1 MAFDLISR
9 ERLEWERERKTSF
22 HALQKPS
29 SLKVTK
35 DPLVNADIGSRPL
48 DKLPVELLE
57 MVFDNLVD
65 EDVIRLSLTSV
76 DLWLMAYRCLQMRY
90 FDRCAPWA
98 GDRLICV
105 GDYARADDLPKAIL
119 TKEEIDFIEDQVRQ
133 HQAEDLKNEEKKED
147 LLDED
152 TPSSK
157 VEDLESDEEEAPE
170 SNEDDPSEEEDASNE
185 DTDTSSNAEDSG
197 SDEEEDIPVEAT
209 SRPTVC
215 LTRLF
220 PYHQW
225 EKVRPPRSY
234 FWLPINYELEMEL
247 LYSYGRH
254 DQVSQV
260 MGREL
265 FASLH
270 KSAVVFDEMQD
281 QILCNLTKREF
292 IRASIVSLIE
302 QPITLGQILISQI
315 CWSWDSSASMVD
327 PYKDIHHGRWA
338 GNRFEI
344 TTADRVKDLGE
355 WEDITDEIAEKVQKL
370 WDENTWD

>member
-1 MAFDLISR
+1 M
-9 ERLEWERERKTSF
+9 EWERERKTSF

-119 TKEEIDFIEDQVRQ
+119 TKEEIDLIEDQVRQ

-152 TPSSK
+152 
-157 VEDLESDEEEAPE
+157 
-170 SNEDDPSEEEDASNE
+170 
-185 DTDTSSNAEDSG
+185 
-197 SDEEEDIPVEAT
+197 
-209 SRPTVC
+209 
-215 LTRLF
+215 
-220 PYHQW
+220 
-225 EKVRPPRSY
+225 
-234 FWLPINYELEMEL
+234 
-247 LYSYGRH
+247 
-254 DQVSQV
+254 
-260 MGREL
+260 
-265 FASLH
+265 
-270 KSAVVFDEMQD
+270 
-281 QILCNLTKREF
+281 
-292 IRASIVSLIE
+292 
-302 QPITLGQILISQI
+302 
-315 CWSWDSSASMVD
+315 
-327 PYKDIHHGRWA
+327 
-338 GNRFEI
+338 
-344 TTADRVKDLGE
+344 E
-355 WEDITDEIAEKVQKL
+355 WETGRDKDNLRIQVGRFAADHININVASCGHISVEHKYQPGQ
-370 WDENTWD
+370 